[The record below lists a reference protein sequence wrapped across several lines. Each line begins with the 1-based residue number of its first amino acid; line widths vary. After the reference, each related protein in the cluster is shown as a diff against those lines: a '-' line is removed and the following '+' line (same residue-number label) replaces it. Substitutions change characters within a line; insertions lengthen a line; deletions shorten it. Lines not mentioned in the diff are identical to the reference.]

1 MREKIVQATFSL
13 SGLSFGAA
21 ALGFLSGVVQLFIN
35 INDQVS
41 IKWLLFMVW
50 IALTFGMILLKIVYD
65 LHNEKKPAALFEK
78 PIRYIPESQTLLI
91 RRNDNFLN
99 NIIVGCYFQQDEID
113 TLAFIGSVYIIQEKV
128 IQIKIIGD
136 FIGAYTAPTS
146 QNSLDRLVVKSVI
159 PFDAFN
165 QIQSSGN

>member
-1 MREKIVQATFSL
+1 
-13 SGLSFGAA
+13 
-21 ALGFLSGVVQLFIN
+21 
-35 INDQVS
+35 
-41 IKWLLFMVW
+41 
-50 IALTFGMILLKIVYD
+50 
-65 LHNEKKPAALFEK
+65 
-78 PIRYIPESQTLLI
+78 
-91 RRNDNFLN
+91 
-99 NIIVGCYFQQDEID
+99 VGCYFQQDEID

-128 IQIKIIGD
+128 IHIKIIGD